1 MIKGAISPTPLAP
14 SPSIPGWVSSVEPPS
29 ENLIVSGRRLV
40 DRQVLTAQA
49 DLFLVTSWSKR
60 EGIGSTSKPDQLCCF
75 SKCQLAE
82 VTLMLESCLLQKT
95 NAQLQITV
103 KHKMLHSYLPSIGS
117 SSFNVKASLPPLKEE
132 TLVQSSSD
140 PLKN

>member
-40 DRQVLTAQA
+40 DRQVLIAQA

-60 EGIGSTSKPDQLCCF
+60 EGNGSTSKPDQLCCF

-82 VTLMLESCLLQKT
+82 VTLRLKSCLLRKT
-95 NAQLQITV
+95 NPQLQITV
-103 KHKMLHSYLPSIGS
+103 KHKMLPPLHRQLQLQYKSLPSFSQRNIAGPEFERS
-117 SSFNVKASLPPLKEE
+117 P
-132 TLVQSSSD
+132 
-140 PLKN
+140 KN